1 MTQLA
6 LITGASGGIGQAVV
20 MQLAQQDIHCV
31 LVSRD
36 AEKLHKLHSTLTKSH
51 ILEADVTDAQST
63 QQLWQQCV
71 AAYGVPTLLVH
82 CVGNTHIGG
91 LHKTPL
97 ETWNKVRKVNLDSSF
112 YVLQQFVKHLV
123 EHKLAGSAVLLSSV
137 VSQIGVANHEAIA
150 AAKGGIDALVQS
162 AAASYAAYNIRINAV
177 APALTA
183 TPLTE
188 PMLKND
194 LMRQGAEKQ
203 YPLTGINHAQDVAE
217 AITWLLS
224 AQAQRITGQTLAVD
238 GGFSR
243 IRPLVR

>member
-82 CVGNTHIGG
+82 CVGNTHIGA
-91 LHKTPL
+91 LHKTVP
-97 ETWNKVRKVNLDSSF
+97 
-112 YVLQQFVKHLV
+112 Q
-123 EHKLAGSAVLLSSV
+123 VLLKS
-137 VSQIGVANHEAIA
+137 
-150 AAKGGIDALVQS
+150 
-162 AAASYAAYNIRINAV
+162 
-177 APALTA
+177 T
-183 TPLTE
+183 
-188 PMLKND
+188 
-194 LMRQGAEKQ
+194 
-203 YPLTGINHAQDVAE
+203 
-217 AITWLLS
+217 
-224 AQAQRITGQTLAVD
+224 
-238 GGFSR
+238 
-243 IRPLVR
+243 